1 MPSVSKLPLTFLLIC
16 FVIQSYG
23 PQSVIVIVVFQAL
36 NLILVAF
43 TTSKWRWHRLTI
55 SLQSSSR
62 EKGYEN

>member
-1 MPSVSKLPLTFLLIC
+1 MERSKNIITNNIMPSVSKLPLIFLLIF

-43 TTSKWRWHRLTI
+43 TTSK
-55 SLQSSSR
+55 
-62 EKGYEN
+62 

>member
-1 MPSVSKLPLTFLLIC
+1 MERSKSIITNNIMPSVSKLYLTFLLIF

-43 TTSKWRWHRLTI
+43 TTSK
-55 SLQSSSR
+55 
-62 EKGYEN
+62 

>member
-43 TTSKWRWHRLTI
+43 TTSK
-55 SLQSSSR
+55 
-62 EKGYEN
+62 